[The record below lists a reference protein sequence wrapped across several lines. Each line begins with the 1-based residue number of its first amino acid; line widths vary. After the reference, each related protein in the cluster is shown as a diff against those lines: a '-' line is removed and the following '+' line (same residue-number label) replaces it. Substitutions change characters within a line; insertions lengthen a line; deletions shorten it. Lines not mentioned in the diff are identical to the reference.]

1 MQVILNE
8 QGYVKAYALI
18 GGFGSPSVTVNEP
31 ENIDDFENNYR
42 SYYLS
47 DGNVLVKSDDK
58 LKEIE
63 TEREL
68 VVLRSQRE
76 KVCFPYINRGYLW
89 YSRLTSEQSNELDAW
104 YQAWL
109 NVTDTKVIPEMPEW
123 LVNY

>member
-18 GGFGSPSVTVNEP
+18 GGFGSPSVFVSEP
-31 ENIDDFENNYR
+31 ENLDDFENNYR

-47 DGNVLVKSDDK
+47 EDGALIKSDDRQ
-58 LKEIE
+58 KEIE
-63 TEREL
+63 NEREL
-68 VVLRSQRE
+68 VSLRSQRE

-89 YSRLTSEQSNELDAW
+89 YGKLTDEQKEELDDW

-109 NVTDTKVIPEMPEW
+109 DVTDTKIAPKAPEW
-123 LVNY
+123 LV

>member
-18 GGFGSPSVTVNEP
+18 GSFGSDFVTVNEP

-47 DGNVLVKSDDK
+47 EDNILIKSDDK

-63 TEREL
+63 AEREL
-68 VVLRSQRE
+68 VFLRSQRE
-76 KVCFPYINRGYLW
+76 KACFPYVNRGEMW
-89 YSRLTSEQSNELDAW
+89 YSRLSAEQKEELDTW

-109 NVTDTKVIPEMPEW
+109 DVTDTKVIPEIPEW
-123 LVNY
+123 LANH

>member
-18 GGFGSPSVTVNEP
+18 GSFGSDFVTTDEP
-31 ENIDDFENNYR
+31 EDINDFENNYR

-47 DGNVLVKSDDK
+47 DSNVLVKRDDK

-63 TEREL
+63 VEREL
-68 VVLRSQRE
+68 VYLRSQRE
-76 KVCFPYINRGYLW
+76 KVCFPYINRGALW
-89 YSRLTSEQSNELDAW
+89 YSKLSDEQMDELNAW

-109 NVTDTKVIPEMPEW
+109 DVTNTKVLPDTPMW
-123 LVNY
+123 LNG

>member
-18 GGFGSPSVTVNEP
+18 GSFGSASVAVNEP

-47 DGNVLVKSDDK
+47 EDNVLVKSDDK
-58 LKEIE
+58 QKEIE
-63 TEREL
+63 DKREL
-68 VVLRSQRE
+68 ANLRSQRE
-76 KVCFPYINRGYLW
+76 KVCFSYINRGYLW
-89 YSRLTSEQSNELDAW
+89 YNRLTEEQKGDLDTW

-109 NVTDTKVIPEMPEW
+109 DVTETKVVPKAPEW
-123 LVNY
+123 LANF